1 MHNLKRLSNKEKKLL
16 LKKIE
21 KPYGIQDLKLDYLFF
36 KNNEGKIFIVNK
48 EFRNLD
54 TENLNVNSIGL
65 YFCRLEK
72 ELRLSIE
79 GSQII
84 GPFAKKNVLEI
95 SDQQANEWLRGND
108 LEDIKEKLDETFVI
122 LKNKKDFIGSG
133 RLKEGKIL
141 NYVPKERRIK

>member
-36 KNNEGKIFIVNK
+36 KNNEGKLFIVNK